1 MATGTAGDAGQEYIH
16 NTVHYLAKTIT
27 YADNGKTVTV
37 GTIPAGAV
45 IIPGLCGVAVN
56 VVFNGDATN
65 TVDVGISGSTT
76 KYSSALALGTL
87 GWIEQ
92 DVLTESAAARM
103 DTTAAET
110 IIATVVSTADA
121 STGSATVVMAYVL
134 PDRHPHD

>member
-1 MATGTAGDAGQEYIH
+1 MATNTAGDTGQVYH
-16 NTVHYLAKTIT
+16 TNQVHYLAKTIT

-37 GTIPAGAV
+37 GTIPSGAV

-56 VVFNGDATN
+56 VAFNGDATN

-92 DVLTESAAARM
+92 DVLTESAASRM

-110 IIATVVSTADA
+110 IIATVVSTASA
-121 STGSATVVMAYVL
+121 SAGSATVVMAYVL